1 MPLRS
6 DSVQIKGKVH
16 RTDEGYLS
24 GAAVITRAGVF
35 KYTNTD
41 GSPRFELRHPVDVFD
56 QESLSTLKMKPITNR
71 HPWFGAVK
79 ADNIKQVQVGM
90 TGEQIVKSHPHVIST
105 VVINDSKAIIDIENG
120 VQELSAG
127 YKCDIIKEDGIYDG
141 AHYQYRQK
149 NIRYNHVALT
159 DKGRAGP
166 EVRLHLDELSK
177 ELGELDILFEDSST
191 LLTRGSGMIKFKIDS
206 CEYDIPQEVEGFITK
221 LSTEL
226 DTTKAERDTFKSRLD
241 SFEKRDF
248 EAEKKEAVKI
258 RRGIEAAAIAI
269 VDKTIVEKFDSLSD
283 LEIKKAVI
291 STVYPE
297 IKLDNA
303 SDAYLDGCFNSA
315 IVGKKS
321 QDKLTA
327 AAKNRSDSTER
338 ETADGCGKKGI
349 SSEDSLNRYKERISS
364 AYKAK
369 TSK

>member
-6 DSVQIKGKVH
+6 DSIQIKGKVT

-24 GAAVITRAGVF
+24 GAAVITKAGVF
-35 KYTNTD
+35 KYINPD
-41 GSPRFELRHPVDVFD
+41 GSPRFELRHPIDVFNQD
-56 QESLSTLKMKPITNR
+56 SLNTLKMKPITNR

-90 TGEQIVKSHPHVIST
+90 TGEQIINSHPHVIST
-105 VVINDSKAIIDIENG
+105 VVINDSKAITDIENG

-141 AHYQYRQK
+141 VHYQYRQK

-177 ELGELDILFEDSST
+177 ELGESDILFSDSNT
-191 LLTRGSGMIKFKIDS
+191 TLTRSHVMSKFKIDS
-206 CEYDIPQEVEGFITK
+206 CEYEIPQEVESFITK

-226 DTTKAERDTFKSRLD
+226 DTTKGERDSLKSRLD

-248 EAEKKEAVKI
+248 EAEKREAVKI
-258 RRGIEAAAIAI
+258 RRGIESSAINI
-269 VDKTIVEKFDSLSD
+269 VEKTVSEKFDSMSD
-283 LEIKKAVI
+283 SDIKKAVI
-291 STVYPE
+291 LAMFPE
-297 IKLDNA
+297 IKLDEA
-303 SDAYLDGCFNSA
+303 SDAYIDGCFNAA
-315 IVGKKS
+315 IIGKKA
-321 QDKLTA
+321 QDKITA
-327 AAKNRSDSTER
+327 AAKNRIDSKER

-349 SSEDSLNRYKERISS
+349 SSEDSLNKYKERVSS
-364 AYKAK
+364 AYK
-369 TSK
+369 SKKQ